1 MTRGPPPAWFP
12 IVAVTLIVSLTLTV
26 TVTLTVAVAPIVAVT
41 FIVTPK
47 LPAEIN
53 SDIW

>member
-1 MTRGPPPAWFP
+1 MGPPPAWFL
-12 IVAVTLIVSLTLTV
+12 IVAAIHIVILIITV
-26 TVTLTVAVAPIVAVT
+26 TVTLIVAVAPIVAVT